1 MAGPSRERIELG
13 KKRVRNVLRT
23 YTLANLRTLENKIS
37 DAGPTNQRI
46 DPHVLTIAKKELTD
60 AGEVK
65 TYAPAPGKNDIPWFY
80 LEGTAEADLKN
91 RYDELVPVHRA
102 TVDPHFTKRIGQTL
116 EIAVSRALQ
125 ERTDLYSTGHYSDLT
140 EHGDDK
146 AYSKDEPPSIV
157 GNLAIPGKK
166 KLDFEIFT
174 ETAGVVGIEVKNIR
188 EWIYVNRPEVTEMI
202 SKCCALN
209 AVPVLIARRI
219 AYETFSVLN
228 ACGVLIHQ
236 TYNQLYPKADEE
248 LASKVRDKRLLGYHD
263 VRVGNEPDARLKKF
277 VQVNLPNLWE
287 EAREKFDEH
296 KELLCGLGNKTV
308 SYGELVAKV
317 RGRDEDELEARR
329 AYEMEQALGWADPVP
344 EEEDGDEEG

>member
-13 KKRVRNVLRT
+13 KKRVRNVLRK
-23 YTLANLRTLENKIS
+23 YTLANLRTLENKIC

-60 AGEVK
+60 AGELEM
-65 TYAPAPGKNDIPWFY
+65 YSPAPGKNDIPWFY
-80 LEGTAEADLKN
+80 LAGTPELDLKN
-91 RYDELVPVHRA
+91 RYDELEPIHRA
-102 TVDPHFTKRIGQTL
+102 TVDPSFTKRIGQTM

-125 ERTDLYSTGHYSDLT
+125 ERADLYSTGHYSDLN
-140 EHGDDK
+140 EHRDDK
-146 AYSKDEPPSIV
+146 PYSKDEPPSIV
-157 GNLAIPGKK
+157 GSLAIPGKK

-188 EWIYVNRPEVTEMI
+188 EWIYVNRIEVTDML

-248 LASKVRDKRLLGYHD
+248 LASKVREKRLLGYHD
-263 VRVGNEPDARLKKF
+263 VRVGNDPDARLKKF
-277 VQVNLPNLWE
+277 LQVNLPNLWD
-287 EAREKFDEH
+287 EAREKFEEH
-296 KELLCGLGNKTV
+296 KELLCGFGNKAV
-308 SYGELVAKV
+308 SYKELVGKV
-317 RGRDEDELEARR
+317 RGRKGEKLEARKAFDIAR
-329 AYEMEQALGWADPVP
+329 AMESAVPP
-344 EEEDGDEEG
+344 EEDEGEE

>member
-1 MAGPSRERIELG
+1 MAGPGRERIEIG
-13 KKRVRNVLRT
+13 KKRVRNVLRN

-46 DPHVLTIAKKELTD
+46 DPHVLTVAKKELTD

-65 TYAPAPGKNDIPWFY
+65 MYSPIPGKNDIPWFY
-80 LEGTAEADLKN
+80 LTGTPELDLKN
-91 RYDELVPVHRA
+91 RYDELEPIHRA
-102 TVDPHFTKRIGQTL
+102 TVDRSFTKRIGQTM

-125 ERTDLYSTGHYSDLT
+125 ERADLYSTGHYIDLN
-140 EHGDDK
+140 EHSDDK
-146 AYSKDEPPSIV
+146 PYSKDEPPSIV
-157 GNLAIPGKK
+157 GNLAIPGKR

-174 ETAGVVGIEVKNIR
+174 ESAGVVGIEVKNIR
-188 EWIYVNRPEVTEMI
+188 EWIYVNRAEVTDML

-248 LASKVRDKRLLGYHD
+248 LATKVRDKRLLGYHD

-277 VQVNLPNLWE
+277 LQVNLPNLWD

-296 KELLCGLGNKTV
+296 RELICGFANKTV

-317 RGRDEDELEARR
+317 RGRGEEELEARNALEIAR
-329 AYEMEQALGWADPVP
+329 AMEWAEPPDDDEG
-344 EEEDGDEEG
+344 EEE